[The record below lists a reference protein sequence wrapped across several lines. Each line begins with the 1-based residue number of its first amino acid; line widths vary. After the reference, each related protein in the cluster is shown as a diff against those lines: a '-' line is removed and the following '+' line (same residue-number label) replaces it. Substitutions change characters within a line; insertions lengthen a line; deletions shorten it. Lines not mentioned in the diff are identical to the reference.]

1 MKLRMKRNALQNELS
16 QAVYFRGRQ
25 LLAESEWATDGLQ
38 SAEWYAEQ
46 WKKSARLV
54 ANISTSSYS
63 DILDHVFAEGRKEF
77 EDHVERAEFL
87 KQLADEVAA

>member
-1 MKLRMKRNALQNELS
+1 MKIRMKRNALQNELS

-25 LLAESEWATDGLQ
+25 LLAESEWADDGLQ
-38 SAEWYAEQ
+38 SAEWYAGQ

-77 EDHVERAEFL
+77 EAHVERAEFL
-87 KQLADEVAA
+87 KAFKNEIAA